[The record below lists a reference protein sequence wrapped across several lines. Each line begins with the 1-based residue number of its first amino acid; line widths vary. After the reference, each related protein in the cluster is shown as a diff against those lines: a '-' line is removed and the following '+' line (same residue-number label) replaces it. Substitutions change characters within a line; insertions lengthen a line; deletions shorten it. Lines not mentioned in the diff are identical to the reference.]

1 MIGKVNS
8 PECLCHCKEESPQ
21 HFFIECFLYSQERQ
35 HLFDLFEH
43 YIPNFKKLSKKLKLD
58 IIMNGLERDNLDYLH
73 LNTTLTLA
81 VQFFILKTKRFDQ

>member
-1 MIGKVNS
+1 MS
-8 PECLCHCKEESPQ
+8 ESM
-21 HFFIECFLYSQERQ
+21 YSQERQ

-58 IIMNGLERDNLDYLH
+58 IIMNGVERDNLDYLH